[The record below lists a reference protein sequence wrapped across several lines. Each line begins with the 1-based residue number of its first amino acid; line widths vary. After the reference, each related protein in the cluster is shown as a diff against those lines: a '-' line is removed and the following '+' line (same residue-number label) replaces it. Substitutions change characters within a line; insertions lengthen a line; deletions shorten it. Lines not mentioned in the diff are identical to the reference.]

1 MRREICRS
9 LKWLAAGVLG
19 LAVLSG
25 PLAADHHEVMKLRVP
40 VQLKKMLAEKVKVMC
55 QITSGAGPGNVL
67 ASKHSEYLDIINGD
81 FDQVV
86 EMVMSPSL
94 PEWTFANAKSY
105 ECQFQLKAK
114 DAVGAPSQG
123 KPPSKD
129 LYRLARPDAFF
140 RQNFW
145 EQVGGKLGPDAFTG
159 AKDLKALP
167 PKKE

>member
-1 MRREICRS
+1 MRTESCRF
-9 LKWLAAGVLG
+9 LKWMAAGILG
-19 LAVLSG
+19 LAVLSA
-25 PLAADHHEVMKLRVP
+25 PSAADHHEVIKLRVP
-40 VQLKKMLAEKVKVMC
+40 VQLKKMLADKVKVMC
-55 QITSGAGPGNVL
+55 QITSGQGPGNVL

-94 PEWTFANAKSY
+94 PESTFANATSY
-105 ECQFQLKAK
+105 DCQFYLKAK
-114 DAVGAPSQG
+114 DAVGPPSPG

-140 RQNFW
+140 RQSFV
-145 EQVGGKLGPDAFTG
+145 EKVGGKLGPGAFIG